1 MRNENF
7 WGCVALCLLGCV
19 TDAGV
24 PVLDVSTASVGVA
37 VAAYIIKT
45 LVL

>member
-24 PVLDVSTASVGVA
+24 PVLDVCTASVGVA
-37 VAAYIIKT
+37 VGA
-45 LVL
+45 